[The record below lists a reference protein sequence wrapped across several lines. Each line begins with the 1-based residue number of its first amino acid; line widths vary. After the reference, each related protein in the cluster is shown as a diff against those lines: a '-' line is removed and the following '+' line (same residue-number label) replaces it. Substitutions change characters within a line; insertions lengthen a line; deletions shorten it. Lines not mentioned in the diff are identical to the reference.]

1 MTGRWDIQKQQV
13 VETARRMATMGLV
26 SGTSGNVSVR
36 LGSYA
41 GRDLMAIT
49 ASGVSYDT
57 LGADDIAIVDYEMEP
72 VEGEAIP
79 SSESLLHVAIYRR
92 RPDVDAVVHT
102 HALYS
107 SVAAVAGV
115 DIPPIVDEMV
125 VTLGGAIVVSEYA
138 FPGSSELAENVCDAL
153 GDRSAALIRSHGSV
167 GVGHSLEEALDACA
181 LTEKVAQIFVMS
193 SMLGKVTEL
202 PADVVEAETAI
213 YRMRRGK
220 A

>member
-1 MTGRWDIQKQQV
+1 
-13 VETARRMATMGLV
+13 MAAMGLV
-26 SGTSGNVSVR
+26 SGTSGNVSTR
-36 LGSYA
+36 LGEYD
-41 GRDLMAIT
+41 GRDLLAIT
-49 ASGVSYDT
+49 ASGVKYDD
-57 LGADDIAIVDYEMEP
+57 LGVDDIAVVDYEIEP
-72 VEGEAIP
+72 VEGDAIP

-107 SVAAVAGV
+107 SVAAVAGI
-115 DIPPIVDEMV
+115 DIPPIIDEMV
-125 VTLGGAIVVSEYA
+125 VTIGGAVRVSEYA

-167 GVGHSLEEALDACA
+167 GVGSTLDEALDACA

>member
-125 VTLGGAIVVSEYA
+125 VTLGGAIGVSEYA

>member
-1 MTGRWDIQKQQV
+1 
-13 VETARRMATMGLV
+13 MAAMGLV
-26 SGTSGNVSVR
+26 SGTSGNVSAR
-36 LGSYA
+36 LGSYE

-57 LGADDIAIVDYEMEP
+57 LGVDDIAIVDYEMEP

-107 SVAAVAGV
+107 SVTAVVGV

-125 VTLGGAIVVSEYA
+125 VNIGGAVGVSEYA

-153 GDRSAALIRSHGSV
+153 GDKSAALIRSHGSV
-167 GVGHSLEEALDACA
+167 GVGRTLGEALDACA

-193 SMLGKVTEL
+193 SMLGEVTEL

-213 YRMRRGK
+213 YRMRTRRD
-220 A
+220 

>member
-1 MTGRWDIQKQQV
+1 
-13 VETARRMATMGLV
+13 MAAMGLV
-26 SGTSGNVSVR
+26 SGTSGNVSTR
-36 LGSYA
+36 LGEYE
-41 GRDLMAIT
+41 GRDLLAIT
-49 ASGVSYDT
+49 ASGVKYDD
-57 LGADDIAIVDYEMEP
+57 LGVDDIAIVDYEIEP
-72 VEGEAIP
+72 VEGDAIP

-107 SVAAVAGV
+107 TVAAVAGV
-115 DIPPIVDEMV
+115 DIPPIIDEMV
-125 VTLGGAIVVSEYA
+125 VTIGGAVRLSEYA

-153 GDRSAALIRSHGSV
+153 GDCSAALIRSHGSV
-167 GVGHSLEEALDACA
+167 GVGSTLEEALDACA

>member
-125 VTLGGAIVVSEYA
+125 VTLGGAIGVSKYA

>member
-13 VETARRMATMGLV
+13 VETARRMTAMGLV
-26 SGTSGNVSVR
+26 SGTNGNVSLC
-36 LGSYA
+36 LGSYD

-49 ASGVSYDT
+49 ASGVKYDD

-72 VEGEAIP
+72 VEGDAIP

-125 VTLGGAIVVSEYA
+125 VTLGGAV
-138 FPGSSELAENVCDAL
+138 
-153 GDRSAALIRSHGSV
+153 GDS
-167 GVGHSLEEALDACA
+167 
-181 LTEKVAQIFVMS
+181 
-193 SMLGKVTEL
+193 
-202 PADVVEAETAI
+202 
-213 YRMRRGK
+213 
-220 A
+220 